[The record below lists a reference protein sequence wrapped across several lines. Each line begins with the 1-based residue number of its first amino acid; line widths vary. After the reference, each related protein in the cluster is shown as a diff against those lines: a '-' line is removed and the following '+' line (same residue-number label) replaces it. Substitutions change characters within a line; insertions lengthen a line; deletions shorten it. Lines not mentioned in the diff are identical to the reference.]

1 MLIQTCLTFFPL
13 QNTKDV
19 MLKNVLVTIDL
30 KTFLK
35 ISKFSVFLR
44 GKKVIQENFY
54 FWVRNSALT
63 MPYVLKQHRKYKK
76 KEKSDSKENLQ
87 NILFLT

>member
-13 QNTKDV
+13 RNTKDV
-19 MLKNVLVTIDL
+19 ILKNFLVTIDL

-76 KEKSDSKENLQ
+76 KKNLTAKKTYK
-87 NILFLT
+87 IFYF